1 MAIDRIG
8 AFTVLATLGA
18 GAHSSILHVRREEDG
33 REYALKV
40 VTIGGAEDKKFLD
53 QAKHEYRVG
62 QMFSHPNLIRV
73 YCLEL
78 EKGFLGFGGVK
89 KAKLLLEF
97 AKGTTLDKVK
107 ILKPAKLLRVF
118 EKVAAALVHMHLR
131 GVYHADLKP
140 NNIVLG
146 RGMAVKVLDYGLA
159 WIKGE
164 PKDRV
169 QGTVE
174 YMAPETAEHKMVNER
189 TDIFNLGAT
198 MYRLVTLQLPPSVL
212 SPMEGVKMSEKTYK
226 AAFRPVPSLN
236 PGCPADFADLI
247 HRCLSYKALARP
259 ESMKDVHGELEK
271 MADAAEASLDPA
283 ELEE

>member
-1 MAIDRIG
+1 MPIDKIG

-18 GAHSSILHVRREEDG
+18 GAHSSILHVRRAEDG

-40 VTIGGAEDKKFLD
+40 VPIDGAEDKKFLD

-62 QMFSHPNLIRV
+62 QMLSHPNLIRV
-73 YCLEL
+73 HALEL
-78 EKGFLGFGGVK
+78 EKGLFGLGAVK

-97 AKGTTLDKVK
+97 AKGQTLDTVK

-140 NNIVLG
+140 NNIMLG

-159 WIKGE
+159 WIQGE

-169 QGTVE
+169 QGTAE
-174 YMAPETAEHKMVNER
+174 YMAPETADHKMVNER

-198 MYRLVTLQLPPSVL
+198 MYRLVTLRLPPSVL

-226 AAFRPVPSLN
+226 GVYQPVPSLN

-247 HRCLSYKALARP
+247 HQCMAYKALARP
-259 ESMKDVHGELEK
+259 KSMQVVHAALER
-271 MADAAEASLDPA
+271 MADAAEADLAPA

>member
-1 MAIDRIG
+1 MAIDKIG
-8 AFTVLATLGA
+8 AFTVLSTLGA
-18 GAHSSILHVRREEDG
+18 GAHSSILHIRRGDDA

-40 VTIGGAEDKKFLD
+40 VTIDGAEDKKFLD

-62 QMFSHPNLIRV
+62 QMLSHANLIRV

-78 EKGFLGFGGVK
+78 EKGLFGLGAVK

-97 AKGTTLDKVK
+97 AKGVTLDTVK
-107 ILKPAKLLRVF
+107 ILKPAKLLRIF
-118 EKVAAALVHMHLR
+118 EKVSAALVHMHLR

-140 NNIVLG
+140 NNIILG
-146 RGMAVKVLDYGLA
+146 RGTAVKVLDYGLA

-164 PKDRV
+164 AKDRV
-169 QGTVE
+169 QGTME

-198 MYRLVTLQLPPSVL
+198 MYRLVTLQLPPPVTAPL
-212 SPMEGVKMSEKTYK
+212 AGVKMTEKTYK
-226 AAFRPVPSLN
+226 GVLRSVTSLN
-236 PGCPADFADLI
+236 PGCPAEFADLI
-247 HRCLSYKALARP
+247 HQCLSYKALGRP
-259 ESMKDVHGELEK
+259 ESMQVVHAALAR
-271 MADAAEASLDPA
+271 MADEAEAHLDPA